1 MSDAPGDPAR
11 TRFLTI
17 MATRWIGTLLAIAGI
32 LALNG
37 RGLPREAG
45 YVLAPIG
52 LALALIVPNVLAR
65 RWRTPRQ

>member
-1 MSDAPGDPAR
+1 MSGEPGNPAR
-11 TRFLTI
+11 TRFLVI
-17 MATRWIGTLLAIAGI
+17 MATRWIGTVLAIAGI

-45 YVLAPIG
+45 YVLAPVG
-52 LALALIVPNVLAR
+52 LALAFIAPNVLTR